1 MILSDEEVKERLQSP
16 NNLLNRLR
24 NATTPKPTPIPC
36 LPPTTKDLDLDKD
49 IDEKLAV
56 GKLRETAA
64 SIMALSMEALKD
76 KIGEIQKPEKLA
88 QIASEMNKVV
98 QSRKDDEKKIPGQ
111 IIVYAPAVINENH
124 FQEILLPNDQG

>member
-1 MILSDEEVKERLQSP
+1 MILSDEEVKQRLQSP
-16 NNLLNRLR
+16 NNLLNKLR
-24 NATTPKPTPIPC
+24 EATTPRPQIPC

-76 KIGEIQKPEKLA
+76 KIQDIQKPEKLA

>member
-16 NNLLNRLR
+16 NNLLNKLR
-24 NATTPKPTPIPC
+24 EATTPRPQIPC

-64 SIMALSMEALKD
+64 GVMATALAELKNQ
-76 KIGEIQKPEKLA
+76 IPNVQKPEKLA
-88 QIASEMNKVV
+88 QIAGEMNKIV

-111 IIVYAPAVINENH
+111 IIVYAPAVVNENH